1 MKVTINVKRHSER
14 SEGSVPM
21 MRETERVI
29 L

>member
-14 SEGSVPM
+14 SEGSVPVVGK
-21 MRETERVI
+21 TVRVI